1 MDAGRK
7 DSSTFLAAAIWRV
20 GLFLSVFFG
29 LQQSW
34 LAARGTLLERLVID
48 DLTVGGAAFLA
59 NLLTPGVGAVAAGSR
74 LRAPGGGI
82 NILNGCEGVEIVFML
97 VAALAACPM
106 AWRSRLAGIAA
117 GMVFVFMLN
126 QARILAL
133 FYAYRTDKALFGL
146 LHGTVA
152 PVFMIACTFV
162 FVLLWTKVGAGG
174 TAVHAAPRA

>member
-1 MDAGRK
+1 M
-7 DSSTFLAAAIWRV
+7 I
-20 GLFLSVFFG
+20 VFAG

-48 DLTVGGAAFLA
+48 GLTVGSAAFLA
-59 NLLTPGVGAVAAGSR
+59 GLLTPAAGAVAEGSR

-97 VAALAACPM
+97 VAALLAYPL
-106 AWRSRLAGIAA
+106 AWRSRLSGIAA
-117 GMVFVFMLN
+117 GMAFVFVLN

-133 FYAYRTDKALFGL
+133 FYAYRADKALFGL

-162 FVLLWTKVGAGG
+162 FVLLWTKAGAGG
-174 TAVHAAPRA
+174 TASHAAERG